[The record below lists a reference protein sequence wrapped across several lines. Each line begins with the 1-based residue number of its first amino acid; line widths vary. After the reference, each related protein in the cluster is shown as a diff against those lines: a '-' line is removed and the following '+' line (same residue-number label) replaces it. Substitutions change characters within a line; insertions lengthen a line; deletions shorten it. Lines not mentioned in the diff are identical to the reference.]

1 MLDSVAYFDAVN
13 KLSGNVFEEG
23 SAASNPILA
32 GAVAHIVALL

>member
-32 GAVAHIVALL
+32 GAVAYIVALL